1 MISACYTRP
10 VLTPG
15 EFLTRLAEWMALVNT
30 GSLDLPTDLLH
41 RQAIFRLNGVAY
53 EDIMGRPA
61 SDPLVRLVA
70 RGHGAYRL
78 LLTALRY
85 ALTAPEVVLRDVD
98 VSRGLAT
105 AHADVSGTLRDTGEV
120 WTTSC
125 DLALVIDV
133 DGRITEIGVQM
144 DPAAVSRIQRAR
156 STPGSA

>member
-1 MISACYTRP
+1 

-15 EFLTRLAEWMALVNT
+15 EFMTRVAEWMALVNR
-30 GSLDLPTDLLH
+30 GSLDLPDDLLH
-41 RQAIFRLNGVAY
+41 RQATFRLNGVAY
-53 EDIMGRPA
+53 EDIMGRPV

-85 ALTAPEVVLRDVD
+85 ALTAPEVVLRDLS

-105 AHADVSGTLRDTGEV
+105 AHAEVSGTLRDTGEP
-120 WTTSC
+120 WTTSA
-125 DLALVIDV
+125 DLALVVDV

-144 DPAAVSRIQRAR
+144 DPDAVSRILRAR
-156 STPGSA
+156 SGPGRA

>member
-1 MISACYTRP
+1 

-15 EFLTRLAEWMALVNT
+15 EFMTRVAEWMALVNR
-30 GSLDLPTDLLH
+30 GSLDLPDDLLH
-41 RQAIFRLNGVAY
+41 RQATFRLNGVAY
-53 EDIMGRPA
+53 EDIMGRPV

-85 ALTAPEVVLRDVD
+85 ALAAPEVVLRDLS

-105 AHADVSGTLRDTGEV
+105 AHAEVSGTLRDTGEP
-120 WTTSC
+120 WTTSA
-125 DLALVIDV
+125 DLALVVDV

-144 DPAAVSRIQRAR
+144 DPDAVSRILRAR
-156 STPGSA
+156 SGPGRA